1 MAEDT
6 LKDVKTDR
14 RTAKTGF
21 TWCRKSLAKLIKSK
35 RPEQEVR
42 EGLNKLQLVFD
53 SLVAKHESY
62 SCLIEDDEEYEQEE
76 ISIES
81 CLEEFMTM
89 ELSAKMYMDSF
100 LSKGENPSKTHDI
113 SDIQS
118 TSITELGSEGMSS
131 ITAKDSTPE
140 TSSNGNDN
148 PFSTFQATKELLKFL
163 EAVSLETNWQG

>member
-6 LKDVKTDR
+6 LKDVKTDW

-21 TWCRKSLAKLIKSK
+21 TWCRKSVAKLIKSR

-62 SCLIEDDEEYEQEE
+62 SCLIEDDEEYEQEQ
-76 ISIES
+76 IWIES
-81 CLEEFMTM
+81 CLKEFMTM

-100 LSKGENPSKTHDI
+100 LSKGENPSNI

-118 TSITELGSEGMSS
+118 TSITELGIEGMSS

-148 PFSTFQATKELLKFL
+148 PFSTFQATNEIIKVPGGGVSGNEL
-163 EAVSLETNWQG
+163 AG